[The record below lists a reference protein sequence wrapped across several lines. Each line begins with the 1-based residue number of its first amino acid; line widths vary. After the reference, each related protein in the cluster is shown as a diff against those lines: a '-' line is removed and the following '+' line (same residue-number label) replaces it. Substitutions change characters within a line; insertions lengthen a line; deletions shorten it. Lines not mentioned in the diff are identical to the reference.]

1 MKKYLFLFLAAS
13 ALTLACSRE
22 ALNPSEEP
30 TTNYQVQI
38 DPVLT
43 KVTETDFENGDAIGL
58 TVIRQRG
65 AWASNAKLVFD
76 SGTGAF
82 AGDLLW
88 YEEGA
93 DEAELFA
100 YYPYVN
106 LESGGP
112 VPGRFNVATDQQS
125 GTSSSDLIFGTKN
138 GVLPSAHAISME
150 FKHKLSRV
158 VINVTNNAGYTI
170 GGLTLKGSIPS
181 ADISDSEVLV
191 NPDLGPAD
199 IQMFKASATQYQAIV
214 VPQTVAFEVEIN
226 AAGVP
231 MKQKME
237 EMTLLS
243 GKQYT
248 INMIVNPTNIKV
260 ALSGAVANWDNGGV
274 INPDGSEIVFEE
286 HLDEHYFIYHNEYY
300 YTVDMKDGRIW
311 MADNLRYVPDG
322 FTPSSDLTKVTAGV
336 FYPLVVNADNSG
348 LDFNTSADVIAAK
361 GYLYQ
366 SEVALGLNVGD
377 LTTVE
382 AAQDLEGVQ
391 GICPPKWHVPTIDEI
406 IGLVGKAVSP
416 ITTVTTAPYY
426 DTASGNGS
434 IALLNADSFNMDAFG
449 AITIQDNT
457 KTAGTKMGFMSTYNT
472 KISSGMFCGSSY
484 AGVTYNTS
492 GDATSG
498 IKNLQ
503 FYGFMPMTNKDSE
516 ASYTCNGTKV
526 SYRIAAPLRCVRNAE

>member
-58 TVIRQRG
+58 TVTRQRG

-76 SGTGAF
+76 SGMGAF

-88 YEEGA
+88 YDEGA

-106 LESGGP
+106 LESGVP

-181 ADISDSEVLV
+181 ADISDFEVLV

-274 INPDGSEIVFEE
+274 INPDDSEIVFEE

-300 YTVDMKDGRIW
+300 YTADMKDGRIW

-322 FTPSSDLTKVTAGV
+322 FTPSSDLTAVTAGV
-336 FYPLVVNADNSG
+336 FYPLALNADSSEIE
-348 LDFNTSADVIAAK
+348 FVESADMIASK

-366 SEVALGLNVGD
+366 AEVALGLNVGD
-377 LTTVE
+377 LTTVAQAE
-382 AAQDLEGVQ
+382 ALEGAQ
-391 GICPPKWHVPTIDEI
+391 GICPPGWHVPTIAEI
-406 IGLVGKAVSP
+406 LALVGKSAGQ
-416 ITTVTTAPYY
+416 TTVTTAPYY
-426 DTASGNGS
+426 DGANGS
-434 IALLNADSFNMDAFG
+434 IALLNADGFNMDAFG
-449 AITIQDNT
+449 SISIQDNT
-457 KTAGTKMGFMSTYNT
+457 KTVGTFLGVKYGNR
-472 KISSGMFCGSSY
+472 IASGMFCGSSY

-492 GDATSG
+492 GDETSG

-503 FYGFMPMTNKDSE
+503 FYGFMPMTNKATE
-516 ASYTCNGTKV
+516 AEYTCNGTKV
-526 SYRIAAPLRCVRNAE
+526 SYRIASPLRCVRNEE

>member
-22 ALNPSEEP
+22 ALNPSEKP
-30 TTNYQVQI
+30 AANYPVQI
-38 DPVLT
+38 DPILT

-58 TVIRQRG
+58 TVTRQRG

-76 SGTGAF
+76 SSTGAF

-88 YEEGA
+88 YDEGA

-106 LESGGP
+106 LESSSP
-112 VPGRFNVATDQQS
+112 VPGRFTVATDQQS

-170 GGLTLKGSIPS
+170 GGLTLKGSIPG
-181 ADISDSEVLV
+181 ADIRDFEVLV

-274 INPDGSEIVFEE
+274 INPDDSEIVFEE
-286 HLDEHYFIYHNEYY
+286 HLNEHYFIYHNQSYSVKQLSNSLWIM
-300 YTVDMKDGRIW
+300 TQSMRF
-311 MADNLRYVPDG
+311 VPDG
-322 FTPSSDLTKVTAGV
+322 MSISEKPSDGNGIW
-336 FYPLVVNADNSG
+336 YPYSVDGTVAVVDKSAEGIQARGLLYTHEVAFGAEITADNYAS
-348 LDFNTSADVIAAK
+348 F
-361 GYLYQ
+361 
-366 SEVALGLNVGD
+366 
-377 LTTVE
+377 
-382 AAQDLEGVQ
+382 EGCQ
-391 GICPPKWHVPTIDEI
+391 GICPAGWHIPTYAEFLSI
-406 IGLVGKAVSP
+406 VGAANALDSEHPATTDASAVYYDADYKAARIKTMNADGFNWDFAGS
-416 ITTVTTAPYY
+416 ISRNNNTVTGAYSTTITKDATCSVADWIGKNAMTFYM
-426 DTASGNGS
+426 GS
-434 IALLNADSFNMDAFG
+434 TGHPLAATNLTTNR
-449 AITIQDNT
+449 Q
-457 KTAGTKMGFMSTYNT
+457 FMSLMSTFTGTYPEGKVNVGY
-472 KISSGMFCGSSY
+472 SNYLGGY
-484 AGVTYNTS
+484 A
-492 GDATSG
+492 
-498 IKNLQ
+498 
-503 FYGFMPMTNKDSE
+503 
-516 ASYTCNGTKV
+516 
-526 SYRIAAPLRCVRNAE
+526 LRCIRDHE

>member
-58 TVIRQRG
+58 TVTRQRG

-76 SGTGAF
+76 SGLGAF

-88 YEEGA
+88 YDEGA

-106 LESGGP
+106 LESGVS
-112 VPGRFNVATDQQS
+112 VPARFNVATDQQS

-181 ADISDSEVLV
+181 ADIRDFEVFV
-191 NPDLGPAD
+191 NPDMGGPAD

-237 EMTLLS
+237 EVTLLS

-248 INMIVNPTNIKV
+248 IDMIVNPTNIKV
-260 ALSGAVANWDNGGV
+260 ALSGAVANWENGGH
-274 INPDGSEIVFEE
+274 IGEKTIPFEE
-286 HLDEHYFIYHNEYY
+286 HLDEGYFLYDEVRYN
-300 YTVDMKDGRIW
+300 VVMMKDNKYW
-311 MADNLRYVPDG
+311 MAQNLAFLPDG

-336 FYPLVVNADNSG
+336 FYPLVVNDTQTAATFS
-348 LDFNTSADVIAAK
+348 TSADVIAGQ

-366 SEVALGLNVGD
+366 AEVALGLNVGD

-382 AAQDLEGVQ
+382 AAQALEGTQ
-391 GICPPKWHVPTIDEI
+391 GICPPGWHVPTIAEI
-406 IGLVGKAVSP
+406 VALVGKAVSP
-416 ITTVTTAPYY
+416 IATVTTAPYY
-426 DTASGNGS
+426 NGSNGS
-434 IALLNADSFNMDAFG
+434 IALLNEDGFNMDAVG
-449 AITIQDNT
+449 SVSIQDNT
-457 KTAGTKMGFMSTYNT
+457 KTAGTFMGFMSTYKDRLT
-472 KISSGMFCGSSY
+472 SSMFCGSSY

-492 GDATSG
+492 GDETSG

-503 FYGFMPMTNKDSE
+503 FYGFMPMTNKASE
-516 ASYTCNGTKV
+516 ADYTCNGTKV